1 MRLSLTRRAGFTLI
15 ELLVVIAIIAILA
28 AILFPVFAQ
37 AREKARQTSCLSNLK
52 QMGTGLMMYVQDY
65 DETLPRQ
72 DYCSTDLLPGPPM
85 NLAASGCMPPNAER
99 RVNHFKWWYWIYP
112 YVKNTDIFRCPSRQ
126 PDPIAL
132 TAYRFEKAYGLNLS
146 VTGALNVFA
155 SEASRWQLDSWTG
168 GTMAGIERPSELL
181 LVMDNYRPGITF
193 HRVIV
198 SAGNPAQEVAYPT
211 AAREVWARAF
221 QGNTGTSP
229 RTTFSPREVAP
240 HNEGINIL
248 RVDGSAKWMKRE
260 QFLANCPPLSS
271 LGGGARYVDPYGDTG
286 TVISGPITWTGQWP
300 MWGLL

>member
-52 QMGTGLMMYVQDY
+52 QMGTGMMMYVQDY

-72 DYCSTDLLPGPPM
+72 DYCSTDLLPGPSM

-126 PDPIAL
+126 PDPTAL
-132 TAYRFEKAYGLNLS
+132 TAYRFEKSYGLNLS

-155 SEASRWQLDSWTG
+155 SEASRWQLDSWIG

-198 SAGNPAQEVAYPT
+198 SAGNPAQEVA
-211 AAREVWARAF
+211 
-221 QGNTGTSP
+221 
-229 RTTFSPREVAP
+229 
-240 HNEGINIL
+240 
-248 RVDGSAKWMKRE
+248 
-260 QFLANCPPLSS
+260 
-271 LGGGARYVDPYGDTG
+271 
-286 TVISGPITWTGQWP
+286 
-300 MWGLL
+300 